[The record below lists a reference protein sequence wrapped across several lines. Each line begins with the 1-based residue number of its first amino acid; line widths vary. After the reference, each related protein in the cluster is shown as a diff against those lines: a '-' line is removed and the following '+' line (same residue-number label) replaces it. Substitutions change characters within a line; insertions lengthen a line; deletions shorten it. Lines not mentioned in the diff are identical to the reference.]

1 MAMRKPGLQRPL
13 YSTVVWERD
22 GMAGRLGIP
31 GEMMDPEL
39 YNMQHGQPSEWSVSD
54 LGSVC
59 CLRLASVSHA
69 HTDGLGEGKR

>member
-1 MAMRKPGLQRPL
+1 
-13 YSTVVWERD
+13 
-22 GMAGRLGIP
+22 MAGRLGIP